1 MIYNSL
7 KKWGMSE
14 VGITMSKNDYPMREK
29 IRDLIQRGLLGFKN
43 RVLL

>member
-14 VGITMSKNDYPMREK
+14 EGITMSKNDYTMREK
-29 IRDLIQRGLLGFKN
+29 IRNLIQR
-43 RVLL
+43 